1 LEISDS
7 DIDLVK
13 ALQNGS
19 VEAFD
24 LIYKRY
30 SGKLYSFGL
39 KYLGSVSD
47 TEELIQSV
55 FLKVWENR
63 ERLKKE
69 LSLKSYLFTI
79 AYNDICKHFRKRN
92 YHKLFIGET
101 INANL
106 QSTSSTEEGIDYRSI
121 IDRIELI
128 LDTLP
133 EKQKQAFKK
142 SRFEGMATKDI
153 ADELKLS
160 PGTIDNYVS
169 ETLKFLKN
177 KIQAN
182 DFIIIL
188 FVTLFIDY

>member
-13 ALQNGS
+13 ALQNDN

-24 LIYKRY
+24 LIYKKY
-30 SGKLYSFGL
+30 SVKLYSFGL

-47 TEELIQSV
+47 AEELVQSV
-55 FLKVWENR
+55 FLKIWENR
-63 ERLKKE
+63 DTLKKE

-92 YHKLFIGET
+92 YHNQFIDET
-101 INANL
+101 IYANL
-106 QSTSSTEEGIDYRSI
+106 QSTSSAEEGIDYRSI
-121 IDRIELI
+121 LNRVELI

-142 SRFEGMATKDI
+142 SRIEGMATKDI
-153 ADELKLS
+153 ATELKLS

-169 ETLKFLKN
+169 DTLKFLKN
-177 KIQAN
+177 KIQN
-182 DFIIIL
+182 SDFIIIL
-188 FVTLFIDY
+188 FVALFTD